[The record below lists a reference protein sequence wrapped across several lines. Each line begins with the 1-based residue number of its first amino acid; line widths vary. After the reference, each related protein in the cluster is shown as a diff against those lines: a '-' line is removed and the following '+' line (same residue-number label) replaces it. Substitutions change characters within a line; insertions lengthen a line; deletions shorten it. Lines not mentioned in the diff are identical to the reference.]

1 MGFGVPLGRWFR
13 HELRELAHDTLLG
26 QAARERGIMRPE
38 YVRRLLD
45 EHGAGM
51 RNHQNRLWALLM
63 LELWF
68 RSWIDAAAEGVAPR
82 PAASRPRLGCAPSCS
97 FWSPRI
103 AISGRTA
110 CHWRARRAMPVST
123 LSSRRGCR

>member
-1 MGFGVPLGRWFR
+1 MAPYLPREILRRKKMGFGVPLERWFR

-26 QAARERGIMRPE
+26 QAARERGIMRPD

-45 EHGAGM
+45 EHGPGT

-68 RSWIDAAAEGVAPR
+68 RSWIDDASEAAAPVRPVA
-82 PAASRPRLGCAPSCS
+82 
-97 FWSPRI
+97 
-103 AISGRTA
+103 
-110 CHWRARRAMPVST
+110 
-123 LSSRRGCR
+123 